1 MFILTIFFIIPGDI
15 ENAGLK
21 HALSIPT
28 GAPVANDAIEMLPLV
43 AQKQLKFYQNIKKK
57 KYIY

>member
-1 MFILTIFFIIPGDI
+1 MPGDI

-21 HALSIPT
+21 HAFSIPT

>member
-1 MFILTIFFIIPGDI
+1 MPGDI

-43 AQKQLKFYQNIKKK
+43 AQKQLKFYQNNKNK